1 MRIIK
6 RYSNRKLYDTETKQY
21 ITLDEI
27 AALIREG
34 HELQVVDNSTGEDLT
49 ALTLSQIILEQE
61 KKQKGFLPRS
71 VLNAL
76 VESGGKSIHILRTHL
91 ESPLDLL
98 KRVDE
103 EIEQRIQ
110 TLIQRGEMAE
120 EQGLKLRDQLLNFK
134 PLKGSNQILE
144 DAKIE
149 QILSEKGVPSQTDI
163 QGLMAQIEALSQKIN
178 TLNSENK

>member
-6 RYSNRKLYDTETKQY
+6 RYANRKLYDTKSKQY

-27 AALIREG
+27 ADLIRG
-34 HELQVVDNSTGEDLT
+34 GFELQVVDNTSGEDLT

-76 VESGGKSIHILRTHL
+76 VESGGKSIGTLREHL
-91 ESPLDLL
+91 ESPLELI
-98 KRVDE
+98 KQVDE

-110 TLIQRGEMAE
+110 ALIQRGELAE
-120 EQGLKLRDQLLNFK
+120 EHGRKLRDQLLEYSPINDSAK
-134 PLKGSNQILE
+134 LPDDDEIRKIIAKQGIPNSEDIQILM
-144 DAKIE
+144 E
-149 QILSEKGVPSQTDI
+149 QIES
-163 QGLMAQIEALSQKIN
+163 LSQKLN
-178 TLNSENK
+178 ELNSENG